1 LLSQSNFDIVIVKNT
16 SVSKQGNYKMN
27 NTLFLAGLVISSLVV
42 LTACSSNEV
51 AQKKSAFS
59 QCVKENK
66 GDEELCASKE
76 SVDRTGL
83 ICKNVTV
90 TGSRLPERVCTTKAQ
105 REQQSRDSKMM
116 VEGMQRRGQ
125 ATSQQ

>member
-1 LLSQSNFDIVIVKNT
+1 
-16 SVSKQGNYKMN
+16 MN
-27 NTLFLAGLVISSLVV
+27 NTLLAGLVLSTWSLA
-42 LTACSSNEV
+42 ACSSNEV

-76 SVDRTGL
+76 SV
-83 ICKNVTV
+83 
-90 TGSRLPERVCTTKAQ
+90 
-105 REQQSRDSKMM
+105 
-116 VEGMQRRGQ
+116 EGMQRRGQ

>member
-1 LLSQSNFDIVIVKNT
+1 
-16 SVSKQGNYKMN
+16 MN
-27 NTLFLAGLVISSLVV
+27 NTLLAGFV
-42 LTACSSNEV
+42 LSTLALAACSSSEV

-66 GDEELCASKE
+66 GDEELCASKG

-90 TGSRLPERVCTTKAQ
+90 TGSRLPERICTTKAQ

-125 ATSQQ
+125 ASSQQ

>member
-1 LLSQSNFDIVIVKNT
+1 MFQNKGII
-16 SVSKQGNYKMN
+16 KMN
-27 NTLFLAGLVISSLVV
+27 NTLLTGLVISSLT
-42 LTACSSNEV
+42 LAACSSNEV